1 MKHPNILSIEGVV
14 RSLFEFGM
22 VSQWMDNGDMLS
34 YAIRYPGVNRL
45 GLVGPKVIIS
55 LILRSLKCS

>member
-1 MKHPNILSIEGVV
+1 MKHPNILSIEGVA
-14 RSLFEFGM
+14 RDLAEFSM
-22 VSQWMDNGDMLS
+22 VSQWMDNGNMPN
-34 YAIRYPGVNRL
+34 YVIMHPGVNRL